1 MNKRKYNLTLWAT
14 AAAAVLTAAVLTTAT
29 YAWFTTNGNVE
40 TETVTARTG
49 TADLELQI
57 SKKPEEDFSPE
68 TVKDADGTE
77 YNGVALESLGS
88 RVLLPVSTADLKTFV
103 YSPATVEGEATEHT
117 LTVPSQ
123 QRLEEIVYHTTIYL
137 RLRDNGTLS
146 DNTTVSL
153 YLDDLGIQKT
163 PEEVEAENQ
172 LLNAARLGLSINE
185 RFFVLRYSDDAVGA
199 ESNTLLNGER
209 LKPGQVLTLENGNVT
224 AADIPAENQGL
235 LSEFQY
241 SDKNLTPKPILEGMK
256 PGTVYPLDIY
266 FYLEGCDP
274 DCDEAAQ
281 KQQAGLSLG
290 FYAVLT

>member
-1 MNKRKYNLTLWAT
+1 MNKRKYNLTLWVT
-14 AAAAVLTAAVLTTAT
+14 AAVAVLTAAVLTTAT
-29 YAWFTTNGNVE
+29 YAWFTANGNVE

-49 TADLELQI
+49 SADLELQL
-57 SKKPEEDFSPE
+57 SSRPEGDFSPE
-68 TVKDADGTE
+68 TVKDADGKE
-77 YNGVALESLGS
+77 YNGVALEPLGS

-103 YSPATVEGEATEHT
+103 YSPATDEGQATEDT

-123 QRLEEIVYHTTIYL
+123 QELEKIVYHTTIYL
-137 RLRDNGTLS
+137 RLRDNGNLS
-146 DNTTVSL
+146 DNITVNL

-163 PEEVEAENQ
+163 TEEIEAENR
-172 LLNAARLGLSINE
+172 LLNAARLGLSINGSYYI
-185 RFFVLRYSDDAVGA
+185 LRYSEDAVGA
-199 ESNTLLNGER
+199 ESNTLLHGEL
-209 LKPGQVLTLENGNVT
+209 LKPGQVLTFENGDVK

-241 SDKNLTPKPILEGMK
+241 SDKNLTPKPILKGMQ

-274 DCDEAAQ
+274 DCQDAAQ

>member
-1 MNKRKYNLTLWAT
+1 MNKRKYNLTLWVT

-68 TVKDADGTE
+68 TVKDADGKE

-103 YSPATVEGEATEHT
+103 YSPATVEGEATENT
-117 LTVPSQ
+117 LMVPSQ
-123 QRLEEIVYHTTIYL
+123 QRLEEILYHTTIYL

-163 PEEVEAENQ
+163 TEEAEAENR
-172 LLNAARLGLSINE
+172 LLNAARLGLSINGN
-185 RFFVLRYSDDAVGA
+185 FLILRYSDDAVGA

-209 LKPGQVLTLENGNVT
+209 LKPGQVLTYENGNVT
-224 AADIPAENQGL
+224 AADIPAGNQGL

-241 SDKNLTPKPILEGMK
+241 SDKNLTPKPLLEGMK
-256 PGTVYPLDIY
+256 PGTIYPLDIY

>member
-29 YAWFTTNGNVE
+29 YAWFTTNGKVE

-49 TADLELQI
+49 SADLELQI
-57 SKKPEEDFSPE
+57 SSKPEGDFSPE
-68 TVKDADGTE
+68 TVKDADGKE
-77 YNGVALESLGS
+77 YNGVALEPLGS
-88 RVLLPVSTADLKTFV
+88 RVLMPVSTADLKTFV
-103 YSPATVEGEATEHT
+103 YSPATAEGQATENT

-123 QRLEEIVYHTTIYL
+123 QELAKIVYHTTIYL
-137 RLRDNGTLS
+137 RLRNNGTLS
-146 DNTTVSL
+146 DNTTINL

-163 PEEVEAENQ
+163 TEEAEAENR
-172 LLNAARLGLSINE
+172 LLNAARLGLSINGSY
-185 RFFVLRYSDDAVGA
+185 FILRYSEDGEGA
-199 ESNTLLNGER
+199 ESNTLLSGER
-209 LKPGQVLTLENGNVT
+209 LKPGQVLTLENGNVK

-241 SDKNLTPKPILEGMK
+241 SDKNLTPKPILKGMQ

-274 DCDEAAQ
+274 DCEDAAQ
-281 KQQAGLSLG
+281 KQQAGLSLA

>member
-1 MNKRKYNLTLWAT
+1 MNKRKYNLTLWVT

-68 TVKDADGTE
+68 TVKDADGKE

-88 RVLLPVSTADLKTFV
+88 RVLMPVSTADLKTFV
-103 YSPATVEGEATEHT
+103 YSPSTAEGQATENT

-123 QRLEEIVYHTTIYL
+123 QRLEEIIYHCTIYL

-146 DNTTVSL
+146 DNTTVNL
-153 YLDDLGIQKT
+153 YLDDPGITKSEEEQK
-163 PEEVEAENQ
+163 AESR
-172 LLNAARLGLSINE
+172 LLNAARLGLSINGS
-185 RFFVLRYSDDAVGA
+185 FFILRYSEDGEGA
-199 ESNTLLNGER
+199 ESNTLLSGER
-209 LKPGQVLTLENGNVT
+209 LKPGQVLTLENGGVK
-224 AADIPAENQGL
+224 AADIPAGNQGL

-256 PGTVYPLDIY
+256 PGTIYPLDIY

-274 DCDEAAQ
+274 DCDETAQ
-281 KQQAGLSLG
+281 KQQAGLSLA